1 MQNHVRN
8 IMSARPAMPPTTPP
22 AMAPTGVDEGCCWEG
37 AEVEDAAGVEE
48 AEEGGIEEEGT
59 VVAGS
64 IKPTSQHINS
74 PNSSYIA

>member
-22 AMAPTGVDEGCCWEG
+22 AMAPTGVDEDCWEDCEDG
-37 AEVEDAAGVEE
+37 VGEAEDAVGIDE

-59 VVAGS
+59 IVAGS
-64 IKPTSQHINS
+64 IESAS
-74 PNSSYIA
+74 